1 MKVFLDECVPAQL
14 RRQLSQDCATA
25 NKMGWTGLKNGTL
38 LSQVA
43 SAFDVFLTADQN
55 FVHQQRLAGRKL
67 AVLVLS
73 TNDRDRVLAAA
84 TLISDSLTTLQPG
97 EFREL
102 EIP

>member
-14 RRQLSQDCATA
+14 RRELSQECATA
-25 NKMGWTGLKNGTL
+25 KKMGLAGLKNGAL
-38 LSQVA
+38 LRQVEL
-43 SAFDVFLTADQN
+43 AFDVFLAADQS
-55 FVHQQRLAGRKL
+55 VQYQQRLDGRKL
-67 AVLVLS
+67 AMLVLS

-84 TLISDSLTTLQPG
+84 QLISDSLTTLQPG